1 MKIKWPEWEVED
13 NYLRSTKW
21 PSFLF
26 GFTGDL
32 EEMINH
38 LRVLLPHNKVVLH
51 FGEQTIIFIKRQE
64 RKYQELNRKYH
75 DMKAANHMLEV
86 SIATYLYNWTIIL
99 SINKKY
105 SVIRASWKIK
115 LINGIWLSFFFQI
128 HYLLVGLK
136 FNPRFFVFFFFFKQF
151 YLLRCL
157 VKYLQSS

>member
-1 MKIKWPEWEVED
+1 
-13 NYLRSTKW
+13 
-21 PSFLF
+21 
-26 GFTGDL
+26 
-32 EEMINH
+32 MINH

-86 SIATYLYNWTIIL
+86 SIDTYLYNWTII

-115 LINGIWLSFFFQI
+115 LINGIWLSFFFFQI
-128 HYLLVGLK
+128 HLLVGLK
-136 FNPRFFVFFFFFKQF
+136 FKPRFFGFFFTILFSDMLSKILAIFLIVLKPALKNRILWKRLETCGKQ
-151 YLLRCL
+151 L
-157 VKYLQSS
+157 